1 MCYNIIKTRF
11 SLKAY
16 KTESKLQKDGR
27 FIARIILHRSET
39 SSIKIAH
46 FMHSS
51 SQQRLVQEVL
61 VLTFEIPQV
70 AYF

>member
-11 SLKAY
+11 LLKAY

-46 FMHSS
+46 FIKVGYQGVITSGRMQLNLLSMAV
-51 SQQRLVQEVL
+51 RW
-61 VLTFEIPQV
+61 T
-70 AYF
+70 